1 MHRLTSVTTARSC
14 SRLPTR
20 PRTTSRRYRP
30 EWGLYLTH
38 STPGDHTLVRPPGH
52 WLRPHLSRPLGTT
65 SVPWDK
71 AVGSNLATVSDERR
85 WGQVPIFEEQ
95 LDMVWYKVPTS
106 ELPHHGFTP
115 GMDPEVA
122 KPAPLVAATTSTAA
136 LSPARRLAE
145 TALPRGRTSA
155 VPAWSRWFRTAR
167 APFLFAWGRAL
178 RHPRTGMTRRL

>member
-1 MHRLTSVTTARSC
+1 MGKCGCVRRLV
-14 SRLPTR
+14 
-20 PRTTSRRYRP
+20 
-30 EWGLYLTH
+30 
-38 STPGDHTLVRPPGH
+38 V
-52 WLRPHLSRPLGTT
+52 
-65 SVPWDK
+65 
-71 AVGSNLATVSDERR
+71 VG
-85 WGQVPIFEEQ
+85 
-95 LDMVWYKVPTS
+95 VPTS

-155 VPAWSRWFRTAR
+155 IPAWSRWFRTAR

-178 RHPRTGMTRRL
+178 RHPRTGMARRLWRGGQPAKSACLAMATAAVYAFCGSTSARATLHTGTLTPLQAHQERIPFALRSRFTPREAHRGHTSSHTRTSEQSPEARW